1 MNRANLACIAL
12 GLALAANPAAAKDPG
27 PPLRTVP
34 DVDLSRYAG
43 RWFEVAHVPS
53 WFQRD
58 CHDTNVEY
66 TPREDGTFRIANRCR
81 HGGFAEPMDEAR
93 GKLWVPDAA
102 DTGKLKVQFFWPFR
116 ADYWIVEL
124 DPEYRWAA
132 VALPDRS
139 LAWII
144 SRELPLDEDTY
155 AALVERLRDV
165 HGIDVGKLKRTPH
178 RPAAPDRDV
187 AQDLGGSLREA
198 RPLDT
203 AGARQ
208 AG

>member
-1 MNRANLACIAL
+1 MTTL
-12 GLALAANPAAAKDPG
+12 GLLLAAGAAAEER

-34 DVDLSRYAG
+34 EVDLSRYAG

-66 TPREDGTFRIANRCR
+66 TPREDGTFRVVNRCR
-81 HGGFAEPMDEAR
+81 HGGFQEPMDEAR
-93 GKLWVPDAA
+93 GKLWAPAPG

-124 DPEYRWAA
+124 DPDYRWAA

-144 SRELPLDEDTY
+144 ARELPLDEATY
-155 AALVERLRDV
+155 AGIVERLRDV
-165 HGIDVGKLKRTPH
+165 HGIDVARLQRTPH
-178 RPAAPDRDV
+178 QEALGAARAASVEP
-187 AQDLGGSLREA
+187 G
-198 RPLDT
+198 
-203 AGARQ
+203 
-208 AG
+208 

>member
-1 MNRANLACIAL
+1 MNRALLA
-12 GLALAANPAAAKDPG
+12 GLALLTAAPAAARDSRPA
-27 PPLRTVP
+27 LRTVP

-53 WFQRD
+53 YFQRD

-66 TPREDGTFRIANRCR
+66 TPREDGTFRVANRCR
-81 HGGFAEPMDEAR
+81 HGGFQEPMDEAR

-139 LAWII
+139 LTWII
-144 SRELPLDEDTY
+144 ARELPMDGATY
-155 AALVERLRDV
+155 AALVERLRDL
-165 HGIDVGKLKRTPH
+165 HGIDVSKLRQTPH
-178 RPAAPDRDV
+178 RSPEGEPVRDV
-187 AQDLGGSLREA
+187 AQDLGGSLQGDA
-198 RPLDT
+198 PAAADLAPK
-203 AGARQ
+203 AG
-208 AG
+208 